1 MRFKNNWVAR
11 EDIVMI
17 CKKKIGLLVFVFT
30 LAIGF
35 FNAEAGMR
43 ARSTQL
49 SKPLSQK
56 SLLSQKQIAKNIS
69 GQAGECE
76 NKGLWENIKENG
88 LVQGL
93 SLWWNC
99 SRAVKSNKNE
109 QARRLL
115 EKDAT
120 ARRVMGEIEQ
130 ELEGE
135 TDPSKIAW
143 LKGRLQALKQF
154 IIDNKIALG
163 ALGIFAV
170 SAAAYLAHATGEK
183 PAEKFD
189 RQEPVLE
196 GAGLKPVE
204 EAPMVENES
213 FEPSKLSE
221 PVKLGRRTTT
231 FFGLKVPT
239 IGSMLRIDQG
249 KARQVRDVSFGPSAA
264 MALQQAKAEKKQR
277 EASMLDQAK
286 RDLGRQAEQQVQDL
300 GVAWQAEQAEQAEL
314 QWQEQERLQ
323 RESEARESQE
333 AELERRQ
340 AKEQQA
346 EQQRQWEIEAAQRAE
361 QRAEELWQRQERAE
375 KQREFEA
382 WAKQQ
387 AESQHRRAEEH
398 RLRDQQAESQ
408 QRQVEEQRLRDQE
421 VARRRAEQEW
431 MRQRDEKLEQEA
443 EEWGRQQEEKR
454 QREVEEWQEQHQ
466 ELGGERDREFEAWM
480 RQLDEKL
487 EQEVKE
493 LLGQRDDRRQRELEE
508 WRKQWA
514 EANT

>member
-1 MRFKNNWVAR
+1 MIYRR
-11 EDIVMI
+11 EV
-17 CKKKIGLLVFVFT
+17 GLLVFVFT

-88 LVQGL
+88 LAQGL

-120 ARRVMGEIEQ
+120 ARRAMGEIEQ

-170 SAAAYLAHATGEK
+170 SAAAYFARATGEK

-196 GAGLKPVE
+196 RTAAGQIVE
-204 EAPMVENES
+204 GEKSTEKNIGQGSGQVGQSQAVETPMVENES

-221 PVKLGRRTTT
+221 PVKSGRRTTT

-264 MALQQAKAEKKQR
+264 MALQQGKAEKKQR

-286 RDLGRQAEQQVQDL
+286 RDLGRQAEQQEQDL

-333 AELERRQ
+333 AELERRRQ
-340 AKEQQA
+340 AEEQQRRTALIREENLKKDQARELQEAEKKREEQAELARQERERIEDEKRLRQQA
-346 EQQRQWEIEAAQRAE
+346 EAKRLKEE
-361 QRAEELWQRQERAE
+361 QRIKNLRRAE
-375 KQREFEA
+375 KLEDLRA
-382 WAKQQ
+382 SAKHLL
-387 AESQHRRAEEH
+387 EKER
-398 RLRDQQAESQ
+398 
-408 QRQVEEQRLRDQE
+408 QE
-421 VARRRAEQEW
+421 V
-431 MRQRDEKLEQEA
+431 
-443 EEWGRQQEEKR
+443 G
-454 QREVEEWQEQHQ
+454 
-466 ELGGERDREFEAWM
+466 
-480 RQLDEKL
+480 
-487 EQEVKE
+487 
-493 LLGQRDDRRQRELEE
+493 
-508 WRKQWA
+508 
-514 EANT
+514 